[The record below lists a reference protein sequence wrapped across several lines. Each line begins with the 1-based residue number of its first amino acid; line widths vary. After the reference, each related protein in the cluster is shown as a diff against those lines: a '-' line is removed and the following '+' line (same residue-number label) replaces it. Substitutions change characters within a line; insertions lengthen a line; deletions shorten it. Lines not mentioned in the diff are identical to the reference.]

1 VVKALIFANADVN
14 AADKVKQM
22 HMLALRLIAEHVEDT

>member
-1 VVKALIFANADVN
+1 VN